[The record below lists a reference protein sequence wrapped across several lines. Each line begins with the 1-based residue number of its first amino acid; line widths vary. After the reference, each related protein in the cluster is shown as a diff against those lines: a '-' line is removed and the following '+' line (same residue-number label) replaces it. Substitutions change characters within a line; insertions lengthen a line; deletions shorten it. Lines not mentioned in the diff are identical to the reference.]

1 VWLLR
6 LYRKF
11 PCKMCL
17 TLSKKFFNEI
27 LLIFIKGL
35 IREDECLVEL
45 ARIEDGEK
53 FVPIY
58 CKKHV
63 R

>member
-1 VWLLR
+1 
-6 LYRKF
+6 
-11 PCKMCL
+11 MCL